1 MTIRRFALV
10 LIAST
15 AASAAYAQAPA
26 PMAPAQPTAVAAPA
40 VAGQTAV
47 APRAVAPSASAP
59 AAARPAPPPA
69 PYRPEVL
76 PSAPSGPAVAQGA
89 APAPMA
95 PGAARAS
102 STATP
107 SFTTTLALRDRALTD
122 NTAWTL
128 LESLTTDIGGR
139 PVGSPAMT
147 RAKDW
152 AIERMHALGFENVH
166 VEPFAKPSW
175 VRGPESAEL
184 VTPYHT
190 KLQVIG
196 LGNSAS
202 GQVTGEIVVFKSL
215 AALRMSTANLAG
227 KIVVVNQPMTRT
239 QDGSGYGAAGAARF
253 LGPSIASA
261 KGAAAYLTRSIST
274 ADLREPHTGGTNW
287 QAGVKPIPAG
297 ALGVPDAD
305 LLERLAKRPGKA
317 PTLTLALMSSVD
329 TKATAWNIVG
339 DLRGSERPDEIIV
352 IGGHLDS
359 WDPGEGAIDD
369 GAGIAITAAAAKLI
383 GDLPTRPKRTIR
395 VVMFGSEE
403 TGGSSAAFLAA
414 HKAEVPRMVLTG
426 ESDTGGDEIYD
437 LRLPPGFDSDPRLL
451 PVADALAPLKVFLSG
466 AAVGEAGSDV
476 AGIQDAGVPAFGLS
490 QNASRYF
497 DLHHSASDTLDKVD
511 PAKLAQNVAAWVT
524 LIHFVADSDIDFR
537 QPARK

>member
-1 MTIRRFALV
+1 MIIRRLTLAL
-10 LIAST
+10 LAT
-15 AASAAYAQAPA
+15 AAAGAVQAQAPT
-26 PMAPAQPTAVAAPA
+26 PMAPTSAAPA
-40 VAGQTAV
+40 PT
-47 APRAVAPSASAP
+47 APSSMAP
-59 AAARPAPPPA
+59 AATAQTQAAPARAAPRPAAA

-76 PSAPSGPAVAQGA
+76 PSGPTSPMIGQGA
-89 APAPMA
+89 APSPATPVSS
-95 PGAARAS
+95 PGAATGGPS
-102 STATP
+102 SIAT
-107 SFTTTLALRDRALTD
+107 TRALRDRALTD

-128 LESLTTDIGGR
+128 LEEVTTDIGAR
-139 PVGSPAMT
+139 PVGSPAMA

-152 AIERMHALGFENVH
+152 GIAKMHALGFENVH
-166 VEPFAKPSW
+166 AEAFAKPSW

-184 VTPYHT
+184 NTPYKT
-190 KLQVIG
+190 KLHVLG
-196 LGNSAS
+196 LGNSGS

-215 AALRMSTANLAG
+215 AALRMSTADLRG

-253 LGPSIASA
+253 LGPSIAA
-261 KGAAAYLTRSIST
+261 GKGAAAYLTRSIST
-274 ADLREPHTGGTNW
+274 ADVREPHTGGTNW
-287 QAGVKPIPAG
+287 TQGVKPIPAG
-297 ALGVPDAD
+297 ALGVTDAD
-305 LLERLAKRPGKA
+305 LLERLASRPGKA
-317 PTLTLALMSSVD
+317 PTITLSLLSTVD

-339 DLRGSERPDEIIV
+339 DLRGSERPNEMIV

-369 GAGIAITAAAAKLI
+369 GAGVAITAAVGKLLA
-383 GDLPTRPKRTIR
+383 DLPTRPKRTVR

-403 TGGSSAAFLAA
+403 TGGSSAAYLDA
-414 HKAEVPRMVLTG
+414 HKAEVPRIVLTG

-437 LRLPPGFDSDPRLL
+437 LRLPPGFVADPRLL
-451 PVADALAPLKVFLSG
+451 PIADALAPLKIFLSP
-466 AAVGEAGSDV
+466 ADVGEAGSDV
-476 AGIQDAGVPAFGLS
+476 SGLQEAGVPAFGLS
-490 QNASRYF
+490 QDASRYF